1 VADWAAGQ
9 RIGAAA
15 RGPNGPYPGQRPFLQ
30 TDHDIFFGREI
41 ESAALLELW
50 QNHQIVL
57 AAGPAASGKTSLLQ
71 AGVLPMLARNR
82 AHALPPGR
90 VSYGTTFPT
99 TALPR
104 HNPYTL
110 ALLRS
115 WSRGEPPTRLVDLTV
130 SDFIRAYAQTHPGP
144 VYAAI
149 DQVDDLQADANPRQA
164 HRDKFLA
171 ELADAVQ
178 AEPSLHLLL
187 LSRDDTAGL
196 VSAKLPGAARF
207 DLAALTRPGAIEA
220 VAGPAAGAGR
230 PFADGAAQMLI
241 TDLQTSRIAIVDG
254 AERRVVDDR
263 VEPSLLQAVCGQL
276 WDSLPADTERISIR
290 DVRLFGDVDKAL
302 AAHCGRVIAAVADD
316 FDRPVA
322 GIRRWLQR
330 TFITELSTRG
340 MAYQGVAETA
350 RVPNAIAQALE
361 DRHLLSGSLRSGSR
375 WYELL
380 ADRLIQP
387 LRDAKDELPPTAD
400 PTEYLAAAEQA
411 LARDELD
418 VARRHARAAMRSS
431 GQTDLRLHAETESLL
446 GNIAAERGESTEAK
460 IEAESHYRAAAGL
473 FEALRDTPAVA
484 AHLAA
489 VGQLLIAQERPED
502 ALDELKS
509 AIDRMPSDPVFQTD
523 LAIALWQLGESRTA
537 VAVLTSV
544 LSTDGGNRVALRA
557 RGEILADLGEA
568 RRALLDLDR
577 VTLES
582 WPSTRAARGLA
593 LAKLGHQSS
602 ANLEVDEAVEEAPS
616 NGAVLL
622 HAARAK
628 ALNGDDHAAEDL
640 AWRAVDA
647 TDPGLPPHHREVA
660 LDLAGHQRGNSA
672 GKLTTGGAQR
682 PLSGRARPGE
692 HRGSELRP
700 AVSRRRGCLPAP

>member
-1 VADWAAGQ
+1 VADWAAVR
-9 RIGAAA
+9 RIGTATRR
-15 RGPNGPYPGQRPFLQ
+15 RGDFYPGQRPFLQ
-30 TDHDIFFGREI
+30 ADHDRFFGREI
-41 ESAALLELW
+41 ESAELLDLW
-50 QNHQIVL
+50 QDNQIVL
-57 AAGPAASGKTSLLQ
+57 AVGPAASGKTSLLQ
-71 AGVLPMLARNR
+71 AGVLPLLAGER
-82 AHALPPGR
+82 AHVLPPGR
-90 VSYGTTFPT
+90 VSSGLTFPT

-130 SDFIRAYAQTHPGP
+130 SDFIRAYAQTHHGP

-149 DQVDDLQADANPRQA
+149 DQVDDLPADANPRQA
-164 HRDKFLA
+164 DRDKFLA

-187 LSRDDTAGL
+187 LSREDTADL
-196 VSAKLPGAARF
+196 VSARLTGAARF
-207 DLAALTRPGAIEA
+207 SLGALTRPGAIEA
-220 VAGPAAGAGR
+220 VAGPAAIAGR
-230 PFADGAAQMLI
+230 PFADGAAEQLVA
-241 TDLQTSRIAIVDG
+241 DLQTSRIAIVDG
-254 AERRVVDDR
+254 AERRVRDDR
-263 VEPSLLQAVCGQL
+263 VEPSLLQAVCARL
-276 WDSLPADTERISIR
+276 WDALPADTGRISIR
-290 DVRLFGDVDKAL
+290 DVRLFGDADKAL
-302 AAHCGRVIAAVADD
+302 AAHCGRVIASVADD
-316 FDRPVA
+316 FDRQVT
-322 GIRRWLQR
+322 GIRQWLQR
-330 TFITELSTRG
+330 TFITELGTRG
-340 MAYQGVAETA
+340 MAYQGVADTA

-361 DRHLLSGSLRSGSR
+361 DRHLLSGARQSGSR
-375 WYELL
+375 WYQLL

-387 LRDAKDELPPTAD
+387 LRDAIDELPPVVD
-400 PTEYLAAAEQA
+400 PAEYLAAAERA
-411 LARDELD
+411 LARGELE
-418 VARRHARAAMRSS
+418 VARRYAQAAIRGSA
-431 GQTDLRLHAETESLL
+431 GTDLRLHAETESLL
-446 GNIAAERGESTEAK
+446 GNIAAERGESAEAK
-460 IEAESHYRAAAGL
+460 AEAESHYRAAAGL

-484 AHLAA
+484 AQLAA
-489 VGQLLIAQERPED
+489 VGQMLVAQERPEA

-568 RRALLDLDR
+568 QRAMLDLDR

-582 WPSTRAARGLA
+582 RPSTRAARGLA

-647 TDPGLPPHHREVA
+647 TDPGLPAHHREVA
-660 LDLAGHQRGNSA
+660 LHLAGQKHGNSP
-672 GKLTTGGAQR
+672 T
-682 PLSGRARPGE
+682 S
-692 HRGSELRP
+692 
-700 AVSRRRGCLPAP
+700 

>member
-9 RIGAAA
+9 RTGAAA
-15 RGPNGPYPGQRPFLQ
+15 RRPNGPYPGQRPFLQ
-30 TDHDIFFGREI
+30 TDHDCFFGREI

-50 QNHQIVL
+50 QDNHIVL
-57 AAGPAASGKTSLLQ
+57 VAGPAGRGKTSLLQ
-71 AGVLPMLARNR
+71 AGVLPLLARNR

-104 HNPYTL
+104 HNPYPL

-115 WSRGEPPTRLVDLTV
+115 WSPGEAPTRLVDLTV
-130 SDFIRAYAQTHPGP
+130 SDFIRAYTQTHPGP
-144 VYAAI
+144 LYAAI
-149 DQVDDLQADANPRQA
+149 DQVDDLPADANPRQA

-171 ELADAVQ
+171 ELAEAVQ

-187 LSRDDTAGL
+187 LSREDTADL
-196 VSAKLPGAARF
+196 ISARLPGAARL
-207 DLAALTRPGAIEA
+207 DLGALTRPGAIEA
-220 VAGPAAGAGR
+220 VARPAANAGR

-241 TDLQTSRIAIVDG
+241 ADLQTSRIAIVDG
-254 AERRVVDDR
+254 AERRVHDDQ
-263 VEPSLLQAVCGQL
+263 VEPSLLQAVCAQL

-387 LRDAKDELPPTAD
+387 LRDAKDELPPAVD

-411 LARDELD
+411 LARGELD

-431 GQTDLRLHAETESLL
+431 GQTDLRLHAEAESLL
-446 GNIAAERGESTEAK
+446 GTIAAERGESTEAK
-460 IEAESHYRAAAGL
+460 AEAERHYRTAAGL

-523 LAIALWQLGESRTA
+523 LAIVLWQLGESRTA

-544 LSTDGGNRVALRA
+544 LSIDGGNRVALRA
-557 RGEILADLGEA
+557 RGEILSDLGEA
-568 RRALLDLDR
+568 RRAMLDLDR

-582 WPSTRAARGLA
+582 RPSTRAARGLA

-602 ANLEVDEAVEEAPS
+602 ANLEVDQAVEEAPS

-647 TDPGLPPHHREVA
+647 TDPGLPPYHREVA
-660 LDLAGHQRGNSA
+660 LHLASHRHGNSA
-672 GKLTTGGAQR
+672 DKLA
-682 PLSGRARPGE
+682 SGEAHGRVTKGVDAGR
-692 HRGSELRP
+692 
-700 AVSRRRGCLPAP
+700 

>member
-1 VADWAAGQ
+1 VADWAAVR

-15 RGPNGPYPGQRPFLQ
+15 RRPKGPYPGQHPFLQ
-30 TDHDIFFGREI
+30 ADHDSFFGREI

-50 QNHQIVL
+50 QDNQIVL

-71 AGVLPMLARNR
+71 AGVLPMLAGNR

-115 WSRGEPPTRLVDLTV
+115 WSRGEAPTRLVDLTV
-130 SDFIRAYAQTHPGP
+130 SDFIRAYTQTHRGP

-149 DQVDDLQADANPRQA
+149 DQVDDLPIDSNPRQA
-164 HRDKFLA
+164 HREKFLA

-187 LSRDDTAGL
+187 LSREDTAD
-196 VSAKLPGAARF
+196 VISARLPGAARF

-220 VAGPAAGAGR
+220 VAGPAACAGR
-230 PFADGAAQMLI
+230 PFADGAAEKLVA
-241 TDLQTSRIAIVDG
+241 DLQTSRIAIVDG
-254 AERRVVDDR
+254 AERRVEDDR
-263 VEPSLLQAVCGQL
+263 VEPSLLQAVCAQL
-276 WDSLPADTERISIR
+276 WDSLPTDAERISIR
-290 DVRLFGDVDKAL
+290 DVRLFGDADKAL

-316 FDRPVA
+316 FDRQVA
-322 GIRRWLQR
+322 GIRHWLLR

-340 MAYQGVAETA
+340 MAYQGVVETA

-361 DRHLLSGSLRSGSR
+361 DRHLLSGAVRSGSR
-375 WYELL
+375 WYQLL

-387 LRDAKDELPPTAD
+387 LRDAKDELPPTAV
-400 PTEYLAAAEQA
+400 PAEYLAAAERA
-411 LARDELD
+411 LARGELD
-418 VARRHARAAMRSS
+418 VARRYAQAAMRGS

-460 IEAESHYRAAAGL
+460 AEAESHYRAAAGL

-484 AHLAA
+484 AQLAA
-489 VGQLLIAQERPED
+489 VGQMLIAQERPED

-568 RRALLDLDR
+568 RRAMLDLDR

-582 WPSTRAARGLA
+582 RPSTRAARGLA

-647 TDPGLPPHHREVA
+647 TDPGLPPHHRELA
-660 LDLAGHQRGNSA
+660 LHLASHKHGNSA
-672 GKLTTGGAQR
+672 DKLAPGVAH
-682 PLSGRARPGE
+682 GRDAKSVD
-692 HRGSELRP
+692 GSH
-700 AVSRRRGCLPAP
+700 